1 MTDAAIGAPPET
13 ARTSWTHPI
22 PVVKLGLGIALTG
35 CSLAFTPGP
44 LVISTVPIGWLL
56 LLSSARSLAPSPRT
70 KGVVTQW
77 GVAGFLS
84 CLPLAVR
91 YEFYHSPWAGIGIP
105 LVLLATF
112 FSPLLLAL
120 VRWQLVRFLVLLDP
134 IGSRR
139 VRTLAL
145 TIHMGNIASALLML
159 PSPLYELA
167 PPALR
172 YLPLSVQ
179 LAVSIG
185 VIALA
190 VMVKTRIRRTPGLSQ
205 REAAQ

>member
-1 MTDAAIGAPPET
+1 MIDTTIA
-13 ARTSWTHPI
+13 TSLKHTVSPSTRKI
-22 PVVKLGLGIALTG
+22 PVVKLGFAVFLSWFSFSLTW
-35 CSLAFTPGP
+35 GP
-44 LVISTVPIGWLL
+44 LTFSTLPIGWLL
-56 LLSSARSLAPSPRT
+56 LLSCVRALAPSTATRNT
-70 KGVVTQW
+70 ITQW
-77 GVAGFLS
+77 GVAGLLS
-84 CLPLAVR
+84 CLPLAVQ
-91 YEFYHSPWAGIGIP
+91 YEFYHSPWAGVGIP
-105 LVLLATF
+105 LVLLATL

-172 YLPLSVQ
+172 YLPPSVQ

-185 VIALA
+185 IVALA
-190 VMVKTRIRRTPGLSQ
+190 VIVKRRRQ
-205 REAAQ
+205 